1 MQFAKPPLPFGT
13 QLDQLEARGLA
24 IPDRDDALRV
34 LSHLNYYRLRAY
46 WLGMEQPKGSNGE
59 HSFVPGST
67 FDMALA
73 LYVFDRRL
81 RLLVMDAVEQVEVS
95 VRTQWAHHLALKYG
109 SHAYLDRS
117 LFRNPDVYAR
127 GLTNLKE
134 EIDRSQETFIEHY
147 KTTYDTPPMPPIWA
161 ACEVMSLGQLSKW
174 VGNLGRRQDRQRIAE
189 AYDLDESTLKS
200 FLHHL
205 TAIRNLC
212 AHHSRLWN
220 RRFTIT
226 MKIPTVRPST
236 ALAWFNPAA
245 DRQLYNTLVMLG
257 MLLRVIGP
265 ATSWPSRVRSLLD
278 GAPLADPTTMGFPS
292 DWRSRGLWKP
302 TDEAATGTR
311 EPRPEVQEP

>member
-1 MQFAKPPLPFGT
+1 MQFAKPPLPFVD
-13 QLDQLEARGLA
+13 QLDQLESRGLT
-24 IPDRDDALRV
+24 IHDRAGALRA

-46 WLGMEQPKGSNGE
+46 WLGMERPKGSGGE

-95 VRTQWAHHLALKYG
+95 VRTQWAHHLAITYG

-117 LFRNPDVYAR
+117 LFWNPDVYAR
-127 GLTNLKE
+127 SLVNLEE

-147 KTTYDTPPMPPIWA
+147 KANYQEPRLPPIWA
-161 ACEVMSLGQLSKW
+161 ACEVMSFGQLSKW
-174 VGNLGRRQDRQRIAE
+174 VGNLSKRQDRQRIAE
-189 AYDLDESTLKS
+189 AYDLDEKTLKS

-220 RRFTIT
+220 RRVTIT
-226 MKIPTVRPST
+226 MKIPTVRPAS
-236 ALAWFNPAA
+236 ALSWFNPPA
-245 DRQLYNTLVMLG
+245 DRQIYNTLVMLG
-257 MLLRVIGP
+257 MMLRVIDP
-265 ATSWPSRVRSLLD
+265 STDWPHRVRALVD
-278 GAPLADPTTMGFPS
+278 GAPIVDPAVMGFPT
-292 DWRSRGLWKP
+292 DWRSRGLWK
-302 TDEAATGTR
+302 A
-311 EPRPEVQEP
+311 